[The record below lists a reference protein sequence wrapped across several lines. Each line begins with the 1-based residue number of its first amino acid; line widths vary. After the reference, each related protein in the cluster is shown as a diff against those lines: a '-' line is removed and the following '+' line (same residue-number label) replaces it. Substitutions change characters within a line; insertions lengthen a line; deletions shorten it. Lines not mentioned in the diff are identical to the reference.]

1 MCGIIGYIGKKNIKK
16 NDISNFIC
24 ANSNKV
30 GKITIV
36 HNGSIENYEVL
47 RDILKQS
54 GYKFNSNTD
63 TEVVCALIDKL
74 YSEKNNLVHVLEQC
88 YNLLRGDYALSIKC
102 DDDLKTIY
110 AITNT
115 NPLIVGIGDNENYVA
130 YDVSDVIKHT
140 NRYVLIESNEIA
152 KIKSN
157 QVTVYNRKDNIVYKE
172 VQTIN

>member
-1 MCGIIGYIGKKNIKK
+1 MCGIIGYLGKAQMKTH
-16 NDISNFIC
+16 DSPDFIN

-36 HNGSIENYEVL
+36 HNGNIENYEIL
-47 RDILKQS
+47 RSILKQS
-54 GYKFNSNTD
+54 GYQFYSNTD

-74 YSEKNNLVHVLEQC
+74 YSEKPDLVHVLEQC
-88 YNLLRGDYALSIKC
+88 YNLLQGSYALSIMC

-110 AITNT
+110 AITND
-115 NPLIVGIGDNENYVA
+115 NPLIVGIGDNVNYLA
-130 YDVSDVIKHT
+130 YNVKDVISHT

-152 KIKSN
+152 KIKSD